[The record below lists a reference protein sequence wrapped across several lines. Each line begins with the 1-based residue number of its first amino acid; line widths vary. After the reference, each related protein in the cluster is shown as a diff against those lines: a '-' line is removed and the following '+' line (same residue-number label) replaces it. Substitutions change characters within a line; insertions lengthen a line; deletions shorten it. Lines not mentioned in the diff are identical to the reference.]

1 MKKEKS
7 KKEKRIGHIK
17 LAISVTNTWTDT
29 SIYNQCV
36 KEFRV
41 RITLFLTNIEI

>member
-1 MKKEKS
+1 MKKEKV
-7 KKEKRIGHIK
+7 KKKRIGHIK